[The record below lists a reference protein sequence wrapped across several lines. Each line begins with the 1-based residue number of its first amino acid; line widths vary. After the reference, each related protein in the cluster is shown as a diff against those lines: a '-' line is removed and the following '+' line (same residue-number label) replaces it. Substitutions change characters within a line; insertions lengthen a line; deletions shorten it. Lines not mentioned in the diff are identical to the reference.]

1 MPGYNERRVMRMGR
15 TRAALVAAALLGLGA
30 AAFSQR
36 FGGRRGGFGFGGG
49 FGSSSEAPASE
60 FSPNAEFHFLRV
72 EYTDNNMRRGFGG
85 FRAVSRRGRAS
96 GWWAQD
102 WPDADEHFTKGV
114 QRLTRMD
121 AGDPQH
127 VSLTDPKLFDYPWIY
142 ATQTG
147 YWDLSDE
154 ETSRLREYLL
164 RGGFIMTDDFWE
176 PQEYQVFQETMN
188 RVFPGQPITDIGL
201 DDSVMHVLYDIQQ
214 KDLTFIPG
222 SRHLGSDGSVHQP
235 AGTKPAWQAMYD
247 PKGRMV
253 VAVNYDTDIGDAW
266 EFADV
271 PYYPEAMTTLAYRYG
286 INYLMYS
293 VTH

>member
-1 MPGYNERRVMRMGR
+1 MGR
-15 TRAALVAAALLGLGA
+15 IRAALVATGLLGLA
-30 AAFSQR
+30 AVAFSQR
-36 FGGRRGGFGFGGG
+36 GGRIGGFGD
-49 FGSSSEAPASE
+49 SNSEAPESE
-60 FSPNAEFHFLRV
+60 FSANAEFHFLRM
-72 EYTDNNMRRGFGG
+72 EYTDYMRRGFGN
-85 FRAVSRRGRAS
+85 VSRRGRAS

-114 QRLTRMD
+114 QRLTRID
-121 AGDPQH
+121 AGDPKH

-142 ATQTG
+142 ATQVG
-147 YWDLSDE
+147 YWVLSDE

-164 RGGFIMTDDFWE
+164 RGGFIMVDDFWDQNGR
-176 PQEYQVFQETMN
+176 QEWEVFTEAMN
-188 RVFPGQPITDIGL
+188 RALPGQPVTDIGL

-214 KDLTFIPG
+214 KDLMFIPG
-222 SRHLGSDGSVHQP
+222 SRHLDRDGRVYQP
-235 AGTKPAWQAMYD
+235 PGTKSAWRAMYD

-253 VAVNYDTDIGDAW
+253 VSINFDTDIGDAW

-293 VTH
+293 ITH